1 MIADDVARFVR
12 SREQP
17 GLAVWS
23 SALFLQ
29 QLEMLEEALRDNG

>member
-1 MIADDVARFVR
+1 MIADDVARFVM
-12 SREQP
+12 SREQS

-29 QLEMLEEALRDNG
+29 QLETLEEALREHG